1 MTVSEASPGTP
12 ANGAPPSD
20 RAFDYPGYRLYWVA
34 RFLLVFAIQV
44 LSVSV
49 GWQIYDQTRDP
60 FLLGLVG
67 LVQFLPAPILVLVTG
82 SVADRFN
89 RRIIMASCMAVEAVC
104 ALALLTI
111 LHQGLTAVWPV
122 YAVLLVFGIARAFM
136 GPAVQSLMANLVPQT
151 ALANAIALN
160 SSSFQVATII
170 GPTAGGLLYGVSS
183 ELAYVVSILFFLSAG
198 VLTLLIPKPEK
209 RASQPVTTEALFA
222 GFRYIWSQPIVLGA
236 LSLDMIAVMLG
247 GAIALLPVF
256 ARDILDVG
264 PWGLGALRSSV
275 GVGALLMSLWLINN
289 PVRDHAG
296 LTMFAAV
303 GRLWPRHHRLRH
315 VDARLALRAGTRRH
329 GRRRHGQRLHPSDA
343 HSAEDAR
350 RPARPRERRQYD
362 LYRRIERVGRISRR
376 HHGRRLRRRSSCRDR
391 RRGRSSDG
399 GRVGAHVPRLAQRPP
414 PRSDGLDYSGASGT
428 PGASLARRIA
438 SVVFTLATFGTAV
451 NSFRRKS

>member
-1 MTVSEASPGTP
+1 MTVSEPSPGTP

-264 PWGLGALRSSV
+264 PWGLGVLRSSV

-303 GRLWPRHHRLRH
+303 AVYGLAIVVFGMSTLVWLS
-315 VDARLALRAGTRRH
+315 VLALVIMGAADMVSVFIRQTLIQLKTPDALRGRVSAVNMTFIGASNELGEFRAGTMAA
-329 GRRRHGQRLHPSDA
+329 GFGA
-343 HSAEDAR
+343 V
-350 RPARPRERRQYD
+350 PAVV
-362 LYRRIERVGRISRR
+362 I
-376 HHGRRLRRRSSCRDR
+376 
-391 RRGRSSDG
+391 G
-399 GRVGAHVPRLAQRPP
+399 GVGA
-414 PRSDGLDYSGASGT
+414 
-428 PGASLARRIA
+428 
-438 SVVFTLATFGTAV
+438 LATAAV
-451 NSFRRKS
+451 WARMFPDLRNVRHLDRMD